1 MVTRRVCL
9 VGLGSLA
16 LGSGLTGCFPLAAT
30 GMVVGALSISDRRT
44 TGAQTEDQTIEL
56 KGFNRLR
63 ERFKGDAAITA
74 SVTSFNRQ
82 VLLTG
87 FVPDEATKAE
97 VGQIIG
103 RIENTK
109 APIINELFVG
119 FPASVTTYGRDVL
132 LTTRAKATLLDAS
145 DVNGNLIKVVTESST
160 VYLMGVVSPREA
172 ARAAEIISRVPGV
185 RRVVQAFEV
194 ITEEQARAIDT
205 ALQGGKQAPEAQGKT
220 TTQPAV
226 SPPLPPV
233 GAPQV
238 TPVR

>member
-1 MVTRRVCL
+1 MITRRVCL

-16 LGSGLTGCFPLAAT
+16 IGSGLTGCFPLAAT

-44 TGAQTEDQTIEL
+44 TGAQAEDQAIEI

-63 ERFKGDAAITA
+63 ERFKGDAAIAA

-97 VGQIIG
+97 VGQMMS
-103 RIENTK
+103 RIENTRP
-109 APIINELFVG
+109 PIINELFVG
-119 FPASVTTYGRDVL
+119 IPASVTTYGRDVL
-132 LTTRAKATLLDAS
+132 LTTRVKATLLDAR
-145 DVNGNLIKVVTESST
+145 DINGNLIKVVTESSS

-172 ARAAEIISRVPGV
+172 ARASEIISRVPGV

-194 ITEEQARAIDT
+194 ITEEQAKAIDT

-220 TTQPAV
+220 TLQPAV
-226 SPPLPPV
+226 SPPLPPA

-238 TPVR
+238 MPVR